1 MVALQSPTLAI
12 ADSSLQ
18 RSPTLCSEAQNH
30 SRENSINDDGDHLR
44 QAWMTGQVDDLLIHP
59 VRFDRC
65 ADTVTQGGLYL
76 LTSVAASIK
85 EAKCVGLSRI

>member
-1 MVALQSPTLAI
+1 M
-12 ADSSLQ
+12 
-18 RSPTLCSEAQNH
+18 
-30 SRENSINDDGDHLR
+30 
-44 QAWMTGQVDDLLIHP
+44 DDLLTHP

-85 EAKCVGLSRI
+85 EANMKVSHAFSCSHYFSFAYLELKV